1 MSVVFCLKNQKFNR
15 TRRPMTHPMLTS
27 TTLPMQSTGR
37 RSANSKSCSKRC
49 RNPYRISKN
58 VNTKTKEQQ
67 NKHISISFFEIQNQ
81 RASYQNL
88 KFQKHRMLILT
99 FAADPASNER
109 RRCSSTRR
117 LPDLASTFI
126 LSKILG
132 GGSSNLSPTA
142 RRIISTSGGRENCHR
157 SWHSGLV
164 LRKP

>member
-1 MSVVFCLKNQKFNR
+1 MKNQRFNR
-15 TRRPMTHPMLTS
+15 RRRPMTHPMLTS
-27 TTLPMQSTGR
+27 TALPMQSTGR

-58 VNTKTKEQQ
+58 LNTKTKEQQ
-67 NKHISISFFEIQNQ
+67 NKHISISF
-81 RASYQNL
+81 L
-88 KFQKHRMLILT
+88 KFRTPSKDITFKKHRMLIRI